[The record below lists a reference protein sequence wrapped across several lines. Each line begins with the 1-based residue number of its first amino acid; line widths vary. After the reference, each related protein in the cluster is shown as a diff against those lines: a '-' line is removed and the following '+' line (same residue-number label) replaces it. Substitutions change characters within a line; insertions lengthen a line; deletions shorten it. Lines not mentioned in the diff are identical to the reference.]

1 MIYIFDKTQAIIK
14 VLTND
19 DFTAAHLNFKINTA
33 TTFEFSLPASKAL
46 PSGSKYV
53 ATPHPLNDSKF
64 IMLRLTE
71 RVDNTETID
80 YSAYELAYQELAT
93 DGYIED
99 KRPQNQSALNLMKI
113 ALDGSNWELN
123 NVNVS
128 GTATTN
134 FYYVDRLSA
143 ISKVV
148 DLLGGEIVFYI
159 EIQGNAISGR
169 YMDYLARQG
178 ADTSKVF
185 ASGSNLL
192 TVERQSDTSNIYTAI
207 LPRGKGKEIDNG
219 EVDTPDGYGRRINIA
234 DVEWKK
240 SAGKPLDKP
249 KGSIVLSD
257 PDATA
262 EWGQIN
268 GNARLLL
275 QTYDDIDDVNVL
287 INSAYKTLQSVNH
300 PQIQYSA
307 TVADV
312 GGLSLGDTVLIMH
325 GDRDLSYKTRVFEVK
340 YDLLSPDQTEL
351 SLGDD
356 LSSNSITSQ
365 INNLNAVADTT
376 SSQTQWTINQIGRPS
391 TTFGNTEPANPKVG
405 DVFFKELP
413 DGGTEIYRWNGDIWE
428 LLASPTT
435 ADDISTAVDDAVALA
450 NAHTDAVKQGLSSDI
465 STAKSQATSQA
476 NSALASAKS
485 AATSQFTQAQSA
497 LSAAKTDLTNS
508 IASEASAR
516 TQAVAT
522 VNSQAQTYA
531 NQAKSDALN
540 TIAKEVTDRQN
551 AVSALDTKATNA
563 VNQAKSDINDTINAI
578 SVGGRNL
585 YITATQV
592 AGYINGKDGTL
603 AVPNSINK
611 EMTSDYIAVLPNTAY
626 TFQAW
631 GSLLSGQNYWAGI
644 GQYDSNKLFLDRSAS
659 IYGPTVTTDVPNDY
673 EKRTFTTSANTYF
686 VRVSSRTYGN
696 YRVKFEQGNLP
707 TDWTNAP
714 EDIVLDYTTK
724 DNQIRETITQYKD
737 TNDGKVSKAQ
747 TDATTSLG
755 LVATKVSQ
763 TDYDQKTG
771 DLSSKYTE
779 VKQTADSQTTD
790 IVDIKATATSQ
801 ASKINTISSDVDGTK
816 QSISDI
822 KTTQDSQSDKIN
834 QITSDVNGTKQSI
847 TDIQTK
853 DGKQDTRMGTIETSV
868 SGVKSDFST
877 YKTDANGRIS
887 TAQSTAQTAVDG
899 LKTKVS
905 KTDYNTKIGQLQ
917 TDLTSTTQ
925 TANQAKTDIVSIKK
939 KDGEQDAKMNT
950 IVSDANGTKQTVS
963 DLQTAQGKQS
973 GDISTLQQRADG
985 FDATVTKVNNLSVGG
1000 RNLLLNSKSLWAVS
1014 TNSGASY
1021 TIEDYDSRTK
1031 MWHITAPAGNT
1042 AGSTGIYFSQT
1053 GRSSTALVS
1062 GDKWVMSIDIK
1073 GSGYMSRFCSQNS
1086 SSTTPSGNMP
1096 TDWTRIS
1103 SSGVMTGTSSAIII
1117 YFNVSTVPLDIYIK
1131 LPKLETGTL
1140 PTAWS
1145 PAPEDLSSATAKAQ
1159 LTADNASLAVTKL
1172 TSSDGIIT
1180 KAQSDI
1186 KANADAITQKVSKTD
1201 YDQKTGD
1208 LTQAISKAQSTA
1220 EGAVSTVGNYQ
1231 TSNDKRVKAAES
1243 TIEQHTEGITARVS
1257 QTDYDDYKSTLNTR
1271 FTKVE
1276 ATADGASTTVG
1287 ELQTDF
1293 NGMSYENRNL
1303 LENSGFEFPVN
1314 NITGTFS
1321 VVDGSD
1327 TTRPTPFDTKMGL
1340 IDNISNQVA
1349 KDISGWYPLNTAVT
1363 LKANVTYT
1371 FSYYFSV
1378 AGKAY
1383 YQHSDYGIDDSGSAI
1398 TGIMAEHETP
1408 DTTGGQMVWKRYSK
1422 TFTLKTDRVLAG
1434 LRFGFVSNGDGRGW
1448 KVVDNVKLEIGSKAT
1463 DYSVAP
1469 NDTTLSISQVSQKAD
1484 SISNFVRDSSGNISS
1499 NFQTALSKTSII
1511 TGSTLAT
1518 SIKTQ
1523 TTSQISSAITDNN
1536 GKIISLINQDS
1547 SGVQI
1552 AGKNIV
1558 LDGNTTV
1565 TGDFYAKGGNFTNLN
1580 ASNITVGTLN
1590 GNQVNI
1596 TNLNASNIVSGAIS
1610 GANLNINLNTGQ
1622 AVFQRGRIYNTNF
1635 DTQGGIDINIDEKY
1649 ISTKDYLG
1657 YSTLANGGLYL
1668 SQTRLND
1675 PGYKPYF
1682 SVGNN
1687 NTPFGTLG
1695 ALLLGTNGVAIATEG
1710 NSVPT
1715 ILGKEAYNGLLVKKG
1730 KQTLVAGSS
1739 NGVMISGGK
1748 EFGNTNPFINVGA
1761 TDMIAGTGG
1770 DRIQVYANYFHLP
1783 LQWSTTTSNGANMY
1797 ISLDGAIVRSSSSS
1811 KYKLDIEYEQ
1821 QAETANRLLTLDPA
1835 TWHDKFESKQLDK
1848 FHEIGVDPERTIDMS
1863 NRRYYGIIAEDLV
1876 KAGLE
1881 HLVSRNVETGEVEGV
1896 EYSKIGVAL
1905 IPIVRDLRN
1914 RLNDQ
1919 NVEIE
1924 RLKEKIK

>member
-1 MIYIFDKTQAIIK
+1 MIYIFDKKQAIIK

-192 TVERQSDTSNIYTAI
+192 TVERQSDTSGIYTAI

-219 EVDTPDGYGRRINIA
+219 EADTPDGYGRRINIA

-351 SLGDD
+351 SLGDN

-365 INNLNAVADTT
+365 INSLNAVADTT

-413 DGGTEIYRWNGDIWE
+413 DGVTEIYRWNGDIWE

-435 ADDISTAVDDAVALA
+435 ADDIATAVDDAVTQAK
-450 NAHTDAVKQGLSSDI
+450 AHVDEVKQGLSSDI
-465 STAKSQATSQA
+465 ATARSEAVSQANAAASEAYAYTDKVKKGLSGDIETAKSQATSQA
-476 NSALASAKS
+476 STAEANAKS
-485 AATSQFTQAQSA
+485 EATSQF
-497 LSAAKTDLTNS
+497 
-508 IASEASAR
+508 
-516 TQAVAT
+516 
-522 VNSQAQTYA
+522 
-531 NQAKSDALN
+531 NQAKDALAE
-540 TIAKEVTDRQN
+540 AKENLQ
-551 AVSALDTKATNA
+551 
-563 VNQAKSDINDTINAI
+563 SDIDESKGNIVEINQTLT
-578 SVGGRNL
+578 GF
-585 YITATQV
+585 
-592 AGYINGKDGTL
+592 DGTL
-603 AVPNSINK
+603 QRVQDAVNSLGQTNQLMNTEFTPDLANWSADAGYELSSGLPTYDGSNVVHIKTTNTGYDYLRQSIPVVPGQVISFSTMMKFAPTSPDGSTVYWRYSINFYK
-611 EMTSDYIAVLPNTAY
+611 ASGGSNLAITYGKQN
-626 TFQAW
+626 FQALEW
-631 GSLLSGQNYWAGI
+631 TLQKSENIVAPADAAYVTINYYMRG
-644 GQYDSNKLFLDRSAS
+644 AS
-659 IYGPTVTTDVPNDY
+659 ESWLAKPMLVFESTVG
-673 EKRTFTTSANTYF
+673 TY
-686 VRVSSRTYGN
+686 VQGN
-696 YRVKFEQGNLP
+696 YNNNEALAKVKLTADQ
-707 TDWTNAP
+707 AS
-714 EDIVLDYTTK
+714 LDLSTY
-724 DNQIRETITQYKD
+724 QID
-737 TNDGKVSKAQ
+737 ADGRIKKAQ
-747 TDATTSLG
+747 SGIEANATAIT
-755 LVATKVSQ
+755 TKVSQ
-763 TDYDQKTG
+763 TDYDKKTG
-771 DLSSKYTE
+771 ELSNKLNT
-779 VKQTADSQTTD
+779 TTD
-790 IVDIKATATSQ
+790 TA
-801 ASKINTISSDVDGTK
+801 DGTK
-816 QSISDI
+816 QSLSD
-822 KTTQDSQSDKIN
+822 
-834 QITSDVNGTKQSI
+834 
-847 TDIQTK
+847 
-853 DGKQDTRMGTIETSV
+853 
-868 SGVKSDFST
+868 
-877 YKTDANGRIS
+877 YKEYANGNIS
-887 TAQSTAQTAVDG
+887 VISSDLSKLAGKVD
-899 LKTKVS
+899 LKLT
-905 KTDYNTKIGQLQ
+905 KTDYDNDQSILNTSLSQWKA
-917 TDLTSTTQ
+917 DY
-925 TANQAKTDIVSIKK
+925 
-939 KDGEQDAKMNT
+939 DGWT
-950 IVSDANGTKQTVS
+950 GTVS
-963 DLQTAQGKQS
+963 KLSD
-973 GDISTLQQRADG
+973 
-985 FDATVTKVNNLSVGG
+985 KVNNLGQ
-1000 RNLLLNSKSLWAVS
+1000 
-1014 TNSGASY
+1014 TNQL
-1021 TIEDYDSRTK
+1021 T
-1031 MWHITAPAGNT
+1031 NT
-1042 AGSTGIYFSQT
+1042 EFNPDTEGWTLYA
-1053 GRSSTALVS
+1053 
-1062 GDKWVMSIDIK
+1062 DK
-1073 GSGYMSRFCSQNS
+1073 GSKAPYQSFVSYGSR
-1086 SSTTPSGNMP
+1086 G
-1096 TDWTRIS
+1096 I
-1103 SSGVMTGTSSAIII
+1103 G
-1117 YFNVSTVPLDIYIK
+1117 FNTV
-1131 LPKLETGTL
+1131 
-1140 PTAWS
+1140 
-1145 PAPEDLSSATAKAQ
+1145 
-1159 LTADNASLAVTKL
+1159 
-1172 TSSDGIIT
+1172 
-1180 KAQSDI
+1180 
-1186 KANADAITQKVSKTD
+1186 NADASTFAKLSQTILLPNTRRSIDVMSLTWRVNTRRMDNYCHIWLIWQDANGVSL
-1201 YDQKTGD
+1201 G
-1208 LTQAISKAQSTA
+1208 QSTM
-1220 EGAVSTVGNYQ
+1220 GNW
-1231 TSNDKRVKAAES
+1231 ND
-1243 TIEQHTEGITARVS
+1243 
-1257 QTDYDDYKSTLNTR
+1257 STLNNYNVLKWENISIPVDAKQVDIRFETR
-1271 FTKVE
+1271 EGTNAYIFQPMVSFTDTIGTYVQGNYNNNAALAQVKI
-1276 ATADGASTTVG
+1276 TADGI
-1287 ELQTDF
+1287 
-1293 NGMSYENRNL
+1293 N
-1303 LENSGFEFPVN
+1303 
-1314 NITGTFS
+1314 
-1321 VVDGSD
+1321 
-1327 TTRPTPFDTKMGL
+1327 
-1340 IDNISNQVA
+1340 
-1349 KDISGWYPLNTAVT
+1349 
-1363 LKANVTYT
+1363 
-1371 FSYYFSV
+1371 
-1378 AGKAY
+1378 
-1383 YQHSDYGIDDSGSAI
+1383 
-1398 TGIMAEHETP
+1398 
-1408 DTTGGQMVWKRYSK
+1408 
-1422 TFTLKTDRVLAG
+1422 
-1434 LRFGFVSNGDGRGW
+1434 
-1448 KVVDNVKLEIGSKAT
+1448 
-1463 DYSVAP
+1463 
-1469 NDTTLSISQVSQKAD
+1469 
-1484 SISNFVRDSSGNISS
+1484 NFVRDSSGNISS
-1499 NFQTALSKTSII
+1499 EFQTSLSRTSIITGSTLASSIETQTATQISSALRDNNGKIISLINQDSSGVQIAGENIILDGNTTFTALKKTVNSMGQVNQLFNTEFSPDLEGWSTSETNSGSRAPYRSYFQDNINATVVGFNTTSSSDSTYARFQQTVQLSSTPGSGNAISISWYSYTIQTDNYNNVWVRFYDNSNTKLLESNQSWADLKGNNPSGNNSWTVQNKWENITVPDTATYLIVSFEAREGTIAYLGHPMLVFGSTVGAYAAGSYNNNAALAQVKNTADSLSSFVRDSNGNISANFQTALSKTSII

-1518 SIKTQ
+1518 SIKKETA
-1523 TTSQISSAITDNN
+1523 TQISSALTDNN
-1536 GKIISLINQDS
+1536 GKIISLINQDT

-1552 AGKNIV
+1552 AGENIT

-1565 TGDFYAKGGNFTNLN
+1565 TGDFYAKGGNFKNLN
-1580 ASNITVGTLN
+1580 ASNFTVGTLN

-1596 TNLNASNIVSGAIS
+1596 TNLNASNIVTGSIS
-1610 GANLNINLNTGQ
+1610 GANLDINLNTGQ
-1622 AVFQRGRIYNTNF
+1622 VVFQRGRIYNDDINYK
-1635 DTQGGIDINIDEKY
+1635 GIDINIDQSY

-1682 SVGNN
+1682 SIDNN
-1687 NTPFGTLG
+1687 NTPFGTSG
-1695 ALLLGTNGVAIATEG
+1695 ALLLGTNGVAIATDG
-1710 NSVPT
+1710 NSMPT
-1715 ILGKEAYNGLLVKKG
+1715 VIGGEIYNGLLVTKG
-1730 KQTLVAGSS
+1730 KQTVVAGAR

-1748 EFGNTNPFINVGA
+1748 EFDNTNPFINVGA
-1761 TDMIAGTGG
+1761 TNMIAGTGG
-1770 DRIQVYANYFHLP
+1770 NRIQAYANYFHLP
-1783 LQWSTTTSNGANMY
+1783 LQWSKTTSNGANMY
-1797 ISLDGAIVRSSSSS
+1797 IASDGAIVRSSSSS

-1905 IPIVRDLRN
+1905 IPIIRDLRN

-1924 RLKEKIK
+1924 RLKGKIK